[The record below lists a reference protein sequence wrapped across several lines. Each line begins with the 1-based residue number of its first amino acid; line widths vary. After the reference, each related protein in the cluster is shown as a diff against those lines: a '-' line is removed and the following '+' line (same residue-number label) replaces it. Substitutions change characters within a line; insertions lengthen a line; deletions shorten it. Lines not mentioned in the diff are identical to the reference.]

1 MTAPPVER
9 LARWLA
15 PVVPA
20 SRLALVR
27 IAVCLY
33 ACAWLGALG
42 PDLLARTRLPPERF
56 DPVGLAGP
64 VGVVSPGALL
74 IALVVVIGLG
84 LLVAAG
90 RAHRVGGPAFA
101 LGLAWILS
109 YRNSWGHLSH
119 AEHLLVLH
127 VAIVALAP
135 ADHALRL
142 GSSGPAPPDHE
153 RYGWPLRL
161 MMLVTVSTYAIAGL
175 AKLRAGGLA
184 WISGD
189 TVQLHVA
196 HEVLRTRRVGAEAA
210 WLGPWL
216 LPHAGAFSAIAVA
229 TVVLELG
236 APLALRAGRLRAAW
250 LGGLWAMHLGIWAV
264 MGIGF
269 AYPLS
274 GVAFTPFLPLERAV
288 AAVRAWARRARARAR
303 P

>member
-90 RAHRVGGPAFA
+90 REGAGP
-101 LGLAWILS
+101 
-109 YRNSWGHLSH
+109 
-119 AEHLLVLH
+119 
-127 VAIVALAP
+127 
-135 ADHALRL
+135 
-142 GSSGPAPPDHE
+142 SSG
-153 RYGWPLRL
+153 
-161 MMLVTVSTYAIAGL
+161 
-175 AKLRAGGLA
+175 
-184 WISGD
+184 
-189 TVQLHVA
+189 
-196 HEVLRTRRVGAEAA
+196 
-210 WLGPWL
+210 
-216 LPHAGAFSAIAVA
+216 
-229 TVVLELG
+229 
-236 APLALRAGRLRAAW
+236 
-250 LGGLWAMHLGIWAV
+250 
-264 MGIGF
+264 
-269 AYPLS
+269 
-274 GVAFTPFLPLERAV
+274 FLPSAGIVSATRAFMTLPGLKLTTV
-288 AAVRAWARRARARAR
+288 FSGTWT
-303 P
+303 